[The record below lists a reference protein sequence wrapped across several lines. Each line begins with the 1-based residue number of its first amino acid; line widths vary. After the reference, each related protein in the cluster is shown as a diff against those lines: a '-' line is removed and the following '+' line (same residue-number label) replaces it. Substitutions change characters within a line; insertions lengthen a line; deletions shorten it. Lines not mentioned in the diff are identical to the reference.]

1 MEKQKLL
8 IEYLLANPV
17 LWSTVAPVLE
27 PERFDKELGLVIAYT
42 MDHLDSYHTLPS
54 LEMVEAE
61 TGVLLKP
68 KTDAADE
75 QRMKWV
81 VDETEKHCR
90 LAAVTN
96 AVEEAAENL
105 HNNEYGDIVEKM
117 KAAVM
122 VGLNRD
128 LGTNYFA
135 NPRERLMSLMQR
147 SLKPTGFRDIDYQLF
162 GGIDIGGLNIVA
174 ANSGIGKS
182 YFLLNIGMNF
192 VQRGEFVAYLSLEL
206 SEEML
211 AKRLDSMMTGI
222 EGRDILDNVDK
233 VVDGLTMVHRNCGS
247 GMMHFKYMPTGSS
260 VRDVEAWLKELTIL
274 YGRKPDLLIVDYLDL
289 LHPDNAKIDLNNLW
303 LKDKYVAE
311 KLRSMCMEHKLC
323 CFTAAQLNRGA
334 VQAEEADQSQI
345 AGGISKINTA
355 DVVIALRVSQEAR
368 EKGFVELTFLK
379 TRNSAGVGKTIRL
392 NADKGTVRYSDRNQ
406 EEKPQVRSAPRPGQL
421 SSKRL
426 DEIRAL
432 KKRDDQGDKP
442 KT

>member
-8 IEYLLANPV
+8 IEYLLANPA
-17 LWSTVAPVLE
+17 LWSAVQPVLE
-27 PERFDKELGLVIAYT
+27 PERFDKELGLVIAYAL
-42 MDHLDSYHTLPS
+42 DHQDSYHTLPS
-54 LEMVEAE
+54 LEMIEAE
-61 TGVLLKP
+61 TGVMLKG
-68 KTDAADE
+68 KDDATDE

-81 VDETEKHCR
+81 IDQTEKHCR

-96 AVEEAAENL
+96 AVEEAAANL

-128 LGTNYFA
+128 LGINYFA
-135 NPRERLMSLMQR
+135 DPRTRLLNLMNH
-147 SLKPTGFRDIDYQLF
+147 SVKPTGFRDLDYHLF
-162 GGIDIGGLNIVA
+162 GGIDVGGLNIVA
-174 ANSGIGKS
+174 ANSGVGKS
-182 YFLLNIGMNF
+182 YFLLNVGMNF

-206 SEEML
+206 SEELL

-222 EGRDILDNVDK
+222 EGREILDNIDK

-247 GMMHFKYMPTGSS
+247 GMMHFKYMPTGST
-260 VRDVEAWLKELTIL
+260 VRDIEAWLKELMIL

-289 LHPDNAKIDLNNLW
+289 LHPDNTKVDLNNLW

-311 KLRSMCMEHKLC
+311 KLRAVCSEYKMC

-355 DVVIALRVSQEAR
+355 DIVLALRVSQEAR
-368 EKGFVELTFLK
+368 EKGYVELTFLK
-379 TRNSAGVGKTIRL
+379 TRNSSGVGKTIRL
-392 NADKGTVRYSDRNQ
+392 NADKGTVRYSDRAQ
-406 EEKPQVRSAPRPGQL
+406 EEKPNVRSAPRPGQL

-426 DEIRAL
+426 DQIRSL
-432 KKRDDQGDKP
+432 KKKEDATGAS
-442 KT
+442 